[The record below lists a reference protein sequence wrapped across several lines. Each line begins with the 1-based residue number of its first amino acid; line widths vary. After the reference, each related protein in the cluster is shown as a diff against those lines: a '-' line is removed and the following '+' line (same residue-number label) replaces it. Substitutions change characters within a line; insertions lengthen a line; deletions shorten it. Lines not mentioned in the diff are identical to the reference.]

1 MGEVDAYLHADDC
14 TGQNKNN
21 AMIHY
26 LAWRVMCGLHKNI
39 TLSFLVVGHTK
50 FAPDWCFG
58 LLKQRYR
65 KTKVGSLADI
75 AQVVNE
81 SAKVNIPQLC
91 GTEDGSIIV
100 PTYDWKGWL
109 ATKFIP

>member
-50 FAPDWCFG
+50 FAPDWC
-58 LLKQRYR
+58 L
-65 KTKVGSLADI
+65 VS
-75 AQVVNE
+75 
-81 SAKVNIPQLC
+81 
-91 GTEDGSIIV
+91 
-100 PTYDWKGWL
+100 
-109 ATKFIP
+109 